1 VFTMAAGYGVARL
14 ARLPAAQA
22 VTIVYEVGVQN
33 LALAMLITLTIL
45 RSPSLAVAALL
56 YAVVMPA
63 AALAFLPVA
72 RRIIADAEAAPPR
85 LAQTKTL

>member
-1 VFTMAAGYGVARL
+1 M
-14 ARLPAAQA
+14 
-22 VTIVYEVGVQN
+22 TIIYEVGVQN

-45 RSPSLAVAALL
+45 RLPDLAVTALL

-72 RRIIADAEAAPPR
+72 RRLIRDEETAHPA
-85 LAQTKTL
+85 